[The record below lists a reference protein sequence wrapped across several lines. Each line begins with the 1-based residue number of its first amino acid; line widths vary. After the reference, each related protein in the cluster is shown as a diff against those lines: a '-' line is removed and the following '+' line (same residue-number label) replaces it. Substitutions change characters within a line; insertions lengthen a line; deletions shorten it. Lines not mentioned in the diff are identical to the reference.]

1 MLTTHILKYLISFF
15 VIGTLFVPIMIHAQ
29 QNLDWKQLKFS
40 EINENEFVIEENG
53 IINILMNNSSSLLY
67 RKILDSEKETSTLN
81 WQWKIEK
88 GFPATSMV
96 NSKKDDRPVAIHIWF
111 PKTKSDKNKGFK
123 EFFGRLL
130 GYDFPGRVITYVWGG
145 TEDYREIIENPHFK
159 ERGFIIIQK
168 PGSYKT
174 DDWEIEQVNFREDY
188 RNIFNEDAP
197 NPTHVAV
204 SGDSDHSH
212 VEARA
217 SVKLINFS
225 NSSNHISNNN

>member
-1 MLTTHILKYLISFF
+1 MLTTHILKNLISFF
-15 VIGTLFVPIMIHAQ
+15 VIGTLLVPITIHAQ
-29 QNLDWKQLKFS
+29 QRTDWKTLKFS
-40 EINENEFVIEENG
+40 GIKKNEFVIEENG
-53 IINILMNNSSSLLY
+53 IINILMDSSSSLLY
-67 RKILDSEKETSTLN
+67 RKILDSEKETSILN
-81 WQWKIEK
+81 WQWKIKK
-88 GFPATSMV
+88 GFPATSMAD
-96 NSKKDDRPVAIHIWF
+96 NNKDDRPIAVHIWF
-111 PKTKSDKNKGFK
+111 PKDKKDKNKGFK

-174 DDWEIEQVNFREDY
+174 DDWESEQVNFREDY

-204 SGDSDHSH
+204 SGDSDHSQ
-212 VEARA
+212 VQAEAAVRM
-217 SVKLINFS
+217 IIFS
-225 NSSNHISNNN
+225 NTSNQITKNK